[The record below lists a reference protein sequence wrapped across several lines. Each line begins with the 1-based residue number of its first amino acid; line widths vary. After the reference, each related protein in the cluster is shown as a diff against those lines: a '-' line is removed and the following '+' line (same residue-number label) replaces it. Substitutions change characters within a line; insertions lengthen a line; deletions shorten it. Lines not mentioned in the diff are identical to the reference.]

1 MGRRRRGTW
10 RRFPASSLGPTN
22 ERSEAKRGV
31 LEASWWLGGLSPAS
45 PCLRTEGRGAKVRHH
60 LTESTAYKQ
69 DILYLLWPVRMVS
82 RAPGGALY
90 CNSQNECL
98 VSREGGASRKRIG
111 RMRLTTFTDY
121 CLRVLM
127 FVGAKEGE
135 TSTIEEIAGS
145 YGISRNHLMKVVFRL
160 GQLGYLTNVRGKGGG
175 IYLAAKP
182 ERINI
187 GALIRQ
193 TEEDL
198 AIVECF
204 GQSATDCRIESA
216 CILRQALGKALNAFL
231 AVLDSYTLADLLA
244 PRRKLSQILN
254 IPAPARLGK
263 KAS

>member
-160 GQLGYLTNVRGKGGG
+160 GQLGYLTNVRGKGAASILPRNPSGSISG
-175 IYLAAKP
+175 LLFGRPRRIWRSSNASDNPQPIVGSSRLASCARRSAKP
-182 ERINI
+182 SMPSWLCSTPIPWPIFWRPD
-187 GALIRQ
+187 A
-193 TEEDL
+193 
-198 AIVECF
+198 
-204 GQSATDCRIESA
+204 SCRRS
-216 CILRQALGKALNAFL
+216 
-231 AVLDSYTLADLLA
+231 
-244 PRRKLSQILN
+244 
-254 IPAPARLGK
+254 
-263 KAS
+263 